1 MSKKDM
7 GYVPSGK
14 FLLHGSFRTGKKAKA
29 MEALHSPDEESLH
42 DPVAEAGFLRSGRGE
57 LALFRNALCWEMDLE
72 DHFMRCCC
80 SPLLCQAQHG
90 LCFMSFGFSCF
101 GNKESWLRLTI
112 TLTCVMA
119 ILKTPLETM
128 YSITEEEEE
137 RSLVEAHQSSPKRTY
152 PITAWSELQPAAA
165 VSGYATRVGFYE
177 RPVDGVDAFNGKPS
191 PYLGIPVL
199 FHRGRSE
206 GARMPRLNRALAE
219 GLALRHCM
227 PAFTPILTA
236 LPTVSSVDEEKLA
249 ADPKVLRR
257 WHTAKQAVLR
267 YAWLLSF
274 VFDQELI
281 ALSQQPPSPSA
292 HRTAMFSSA
301 VFLSDWITLDLT
313 PNPFLLL
320 LDDVLPIRVSTC
332 YCARA
337 NTASLSVQRRLGDS
351 PFFSSL
357 IVYSHWRSDTVN
369 RQCTNPRASRNIAIG
384 TFSTST
390 LFEALASTR
399 CRMKLAAKGGTGKY
413 STVNDTIAE
422 SS

>member
-119 ILKTPLETM
+119 ILKTPLETV

-152 PITAWSELQPAAA
+152 SITAWSELQPAAA

-177 RPVDGVDAFNGKPS
+177 RPVDGVDTFNGKPS

-267 YAWLLSF
+267 CHPSF
-274 VFDQELI
+274 GI
-281 ALSQQPPSPSA
+281 
-292 HRTAMFSSA
+292 

-369 RQCTNPRASRNIAIG
+369 RQCTNPRASHNIAIG